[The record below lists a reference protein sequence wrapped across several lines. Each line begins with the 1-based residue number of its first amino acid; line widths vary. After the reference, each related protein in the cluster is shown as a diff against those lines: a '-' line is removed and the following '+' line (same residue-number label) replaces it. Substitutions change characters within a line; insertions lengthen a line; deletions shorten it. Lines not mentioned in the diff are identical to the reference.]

1 MWKET
6 IRALQTGDLAQVG
19 LIAFV
24 LAFVFAVAY
33 ALLMPRT
40 KRDRAKN
47 LPLRDDA
54 LLSDDEPASSSAS
67 LPEDR

>member
-19 LIAFV
+19 LVAFV
-24 LAFVFAVAY
+24 LAFVLAVAY
-33 ALLMPRT
+33 ALLMPRA
-40 KRDRAKN
+40 KRNRAKN

-54 LLSDDEPASSSAS
+54 LLADDAPETPS
-67 LPEDR
+67 PEDR